1 MTDHSPTSD
10 RGTALV
16 TAAARRVG
24 RQLAL
29 TLAELGFDIAVH
41 CHTSISDAEKTAQEI
56 RELGRKAKVFQCDL
70 RDVERTKSLLK
81 TVAAEMSPLTMLI
94 NNASVFRQIGMLK
107 STDADFDENFAVH
120 VKAPYLLI
128 REFGLHCRGHVVN
141 IIDTNVVY
149 NSTAYFPYMLSKKTL
164 FELTKMSARELA
176 PDIRVNAI
184 APGII
189 LPPDLVDR
197 EKFERD
203 SVKNPLHQKASP
215 SDVCR
220 ALEYLVRSQHVTG
233 ECLFVDGGDHV
244 AC

>member
-1 MTDHSPTSD
+1 MTANSATSD

-16 TAAARRVG
+16 TAAGKRVG
-24 RQLAL
+24 KQLAL

-41 CHTSISDAEKTAQEI
+41 CHTSLADAQKTADEI
-56 RELGRKAKVFQCDL
+56 RGCGRKAKVYQCDL
-70 RDVERTKSLLK
+70 RDAAHTKAL
-81 TVAAEMSPLTMLI
+81 VQRVIDEMSPLTMLV
-94 NNASVFRQIGMLK
+94 NNASVFKQIGMLK
-107 STDADFDENFAVH
+107 SSNADFDENFAVH
-120 VKAPYLLI
+120 VKAPYILT
-128 REFGLHCRGHVVN
+128 REFALKCRGQVVN

-149 NSTAYFPYMLSKKTL
+149 SNTAYFPYMLSKKTL

-189 LPPDLVDR
+189 LPPDMVDR

-203 SVKNPLHQKASP
+203 STKNPLHQKASP
-215 SDVCR
+215 TDVCR

-244 AC
+244 AR